1 MAGNRQRY
9 EQAMAEANNAAWE
22 QNWQVAVAQYTQAI
36 REFPDDV
43 DAHMNL
49 GLGLLELGRPEGAL
63 KVYTVA
69 QQLSPNDPIPLEKS
83 ADALERL
90 GRLREA
96 ATLYVRVA
104 EMYLNQRDIRKAI
117 ANWDRATRLTPGLLQ
132 VHLRLAQAYEQ
143 IGDPA
148 SAIREYLTLAY
159 NFQTMDDHE
168 KAIKAAERALR
179 VDRNSTPAINALQ
192 ALNTGRRI
200 MPPAGSGASPASRDG
215 GFDREAKRTT
225 GSVRVQVPDS
235 DPLGPLG
242 EAISD
247 AMTALAIYL
256 MEGDMTAA
264 SGDALTG
271 LELQRQNVPG
281 EAIDAYKRA
290 EGAIRHPALKLNLGA
305 LLLARELPDDA
316 LKRLEDAAADSQ
328 FVVGALHGQGQALA
342 ALRRFSASTT
352 ALLRVI
358 QAEDPVMRVQDAG
371 SAPLTGI
378 YSMLSEA
385 LARESDE
392 VQEAANHRFLNMLT
406 GPEWRARLPD
416 GRRQWEET
424 LREQGLKG
432 LIDILTAVH
441 GDILAEAVATIDRY
455 ARQGMY
461 VLAMDE
467 AHHALELSPAYLPV
481 HIRMAE
487 IMMREGRARQ
497 AVTKYNTVARTFLAR
512 DENRRA
518 ADILTSVLEVAP
530 LDVSLRESL
539 IDLLIGEE
547 RWDEVLDQYIDLA
560 DVQHQLG
567 NYDTSRDTYI
577 LAERIAG
584 RTQAAPE
591 KLVHVKHRIADID
604 QMRLDMRRALKT
616 YEEIIEIAPDD
627 ERAYRMLVDIY
638 FRQGNAVEAVR
649 RLDRLLGIYARQ
661 RQINRILQLLEE
673 LVAVY
678 PNDTGLRSRLA
689 SVYRQLGRIPDAIRQ
704 MDALGELQLDAGMNA
719 DAAHTIRQ
727 IIEMNPD
734 HIEDY
739 RRLLAQLGG

>member
-1 MAGNRQRY
+1 
-9 EQAMAEANNAAWE
+9 MAEGNNAAWE
-22 QNWQVAVAQYTQAI
+22 QNWQVAVASYTQAI
-36 REFPDDV
+36 REFPDDI

-90 GRLREA
+90 GRMREA

-104 EMYLNQRDIRKAI
+104 EMYLNQRDLRKAI

-132 VHLRLAQAYEQ
+132 VHLRLAQSYEQ

-159 NFQTMDDHE
+159 NFQTMNDTP

-200 MPPAGSGASPASRDG
+200 LPPAGSGASPASRDG
-215 GFDREAKRTT
+215 GFDHEAKRST
-225 GSVRVQVPDS
+225 GVSRAQAPDAH
-235 DPLGPLG
+235 PQGVLA
-242 EAISD
+242 EAINE
-247 AMTALAIYL
+247 AMAALAIFL

-264 SGDALTG
+264 SGDALTA
-271 LELQRQNVPG
+271 LELQRQNVHG

-290 EGAIRHPALKLNLGA
+290 EGKLDHPALKLNLGA
-305 LLLARELPDDA
+305 LLLERDLPEDA
-316 LKRLEDAAADSQ
+316 LKRFEEILYEPEFAA
-328 FVVGALHGQGQALA
+328 GALHGQGQALA
-342 ALRRFSASTT
+342 KLRRYAPSST

-358 QAEDPVMRVQDAG
+358 QAEDPAMGIEDAG
-371 SAPLTGI
+371 SAPLTGV
-378 YSMLSEA
+378 YAMLSEA

-392 VQEAANHRFLNMLT
+392 VQAAANQRFLNMLR
-406 GPEWRARLPD
+406 GPDWRARLPD

-432 LIDILTAVH
+432 LVDILTAVH
-441 GDILAEAVATIDRY
+441 GDRLAEAVATIDRY
-455 ARQGMY
+455 TRQGLY

-481 HIRMAE
+481 HVRMAE
-487 IMMREGRARQ
+487 IMMKEGRMRH

-512 DENRRA
+512 GENGRA
-518 ADILTSVLEVAP
+518 ADILTSVLEMAP
-530 LDVSLRESL
+530 MDVSLRESL
-539 IDLLIGEE
+539 ISLLEGEE

-567 NYDTSRDTYI
+567 NYDVSRDT
-577 LAERIAG
+577 
-584 RTQAAPE
+584 
-591 KLVHVKHRIADID
+591 
-604 QMRLDMRRALKT
+604 
-616 YEEIIEIAPDD
+616 
-627 ERAYRMLVDIY
+627 
-638 FRQGNAVEAVR
+638 
-649 RLDRLLGIYARQ
+649 
-661 RQINRILQLLEE
+661 
-673 LVAVY
+673 
-678 PNDTGLRSRLA
+678 
-689 SVYRQLGRIPDAIRQ
+689 
-704 MDALGELQLDAGMNA
+704 
-719 DAAHTIRQ
+719 
-727 IIEMNPD
+727 
-734 HIEDY
+734 
-739 RRLLAQLGG
+739 

>member
-1 MAGNRQRY
+1 MADG
-9 EQAMAEANNAAWE
+9 NNAAWE
-22 QNWQVAVAQYTQAI
+22 QNWQTAVASYTQAI
-36 REFPDDV
+36 REFPDDL

-69 QQLSPNDPIPLEKS
+69 QQLSPSDPIPFEKS

-90 GRLREA
+90 GRMREA

-104 EMYLNQRDIRKAI
+104 EMYLQQRDLRKAI

-132 VHLRLAQAYEQ
+132 VHLRLAQSYEQ

-159 NFQTMDDHE
+159 NFQTMSDVP

-179 VDRNSTPAINALQ
+179 VDRHSTLAVNALQ

-200 MPPAGSGASPASRDG
+200 LPPAGSGASPASRDG
-215 GFDREAKRTT
+215 GFDHETRRTAAAA
-225 GSVRVQVPDS
+225 RAQAPDA
-235 DPLGPLG
+235 DPRGPLG
-242 EAISD
+242 EAIGE
-247 AMTALAIYL
+247 AMSSLAIFL
-256 MEGDMTAA
+256 MESDMTAA

-271 LELQRQNVPG
+271 LELQRQGVPG
-281 EAIDAYKRA
+281 EAIAAYKRA
-290 EGAIRHPALKLNLGA
+290 EGAIHHPALKLNLGA
-305 LLLARELPDDA
+305 LLLERELPEDA
-316 LKRLEDAAADSQ
+316 LKRFEDILFEPEFA
-328 FVVGALHGQGQALA
+328 VGALHGQGQALA
-342 ALRRFSASTT
+342 RLRRYSPSTT

-358 QAEDPVMRVQDAG
+358 QAEDPVMQVSDAG
-371 SAPLTGI
+371 GAPLMGI

-385 LARESDE
+385 LARESNE
-392 VQEAANHRFLNMLT
+392 VQAAANQRFLNMLH
-406 GPEWRARLPD
+406 GPEWHVRLPD

-432 LIDILTAVH
+432 LVDILTAVH

-455 ARQGMY
+455 TRQGLF

-487 IMMREGRARQ
+487 IMMKEGRMRQ
-497 AVTKYNTVARTFLAR
+497 SVAKYNTVVRTFLAR
-512 DENRRA
+512 DENSRA
-518 ADILTSVLEVAP
+518 ADILTNVLEVAP
-530 LDVSLRESL
+530 MDVSLRESL
-539 IDLLIGEE
+539 ISLLEDE
-547 RWDEVLDQYIDLA
+547 QRWDEVLDQYIDLA

-567 NYDTSRDTYI
+567 NYDASRDIY
-577 LAERIAG
+577 LQAERIAS
-584 RTQAAPE
+584 RIQAPLP

-616 YEEIIEIAPDD
+616 YDEIIEIAPED
-627 ERAYRMLVDIY
+627 ERAYRMLVDIH

-649 RLDRLLGIYARQ
+649 RLDKLLGIYARQ

-673 LVAVY
+673 LAGIY

-689 SVYRQLGRIPDAIRQ
+689 SVYRQLGRYSDAIRQ
-704 MDALGELQLDAGMNA
+704 MDALGELQLNAGMNA
-719 DAAHTIRQ
+719 DAVHTIRE
-727 IIEMNPD
+727 IIKLNPD
-734 HIEDY
+734 NINEY
-739 RRLLAQLGG
+739 RKLLSQLGG